1 MCLSLG
7 GDDGITNMLKPIVPP
22 TDLAKKYRTA
32 LIVLGFIH
40 LALAIAYIFCNVTA
54 GIYELIVVAVLF
66 CSIAS
71 VNFCCLTMYM
81 IYISMNFFTFFSQ
94 LGLVI

>member
-7 GDDGITNMLKPIVPP
+7 GGQDGQKMCQPIVEP
-22 TDLAKKYRTA
+22 TPKARMWRGILTA
-32 LIVLGFIH
+32 FGFVH
-40 LALAIAYIFCNVTA
+40 LALAIMYLFSSMMA
-54 GIYELIVVAVLF
+54 GLYEVIIVAVLF

-81 IYISMNFFTFFSQ
+81 IYITMNFFTMAS
-94 LGLVI
+94 

>member
-7 GDDGITNMLKPIVPP
+7 DNDGITNMLKPIVPP
-22 TDLAKKYRTA
+22 TDLAKRYRTA

-54 GIYELIVVAVLF
+54 GVYELVVVAVLF

-94 LGLVI
+94 IGLVI